1 MLDGLLLDAKPGLQ
15 IYKYYE
21 NATIV
26 PSSESNHWLRSVVT
40 VLRLFTFETN
50 IQRALT
56 SEKTLVASQI
66 RLNELWCPGRY
77 YKPA

>member
-1 MLDGLLLDAKPGLQ
+1 MLDGLLSDAKPGLQ
-15 IYKYYE
+15 IYEYYD

-26 PSSESNHWLRSVVT
+26 PSSESNHWLRSVVAL
-40 VLRLFTFETN
+40 LRLFTFETN

-66 RLNELWCPGRY
+66 RLNEHLCFGRY
-77 YKPA
+77 YKSA